1 MCKAVRCLGIAIITT
16 LSRAQEPAREG
27 VPALFFG
34 RSRLMGMP
42 IKLSVFEA
50 LTEAG
55 VTPDKARAVER
66 ELENAIQTG
75 QDAVRAEMRDQ
86 VMTKSDGAELKSQI
100 ANVRTEISASETR
113 LNARLN
119 DQLRWIITTQI
130 TVVGLAIAAVKL
142 L

>member
-1 MCKAVRCLGIAIITT
+1 
-16 LSRAQEPAREG
+16 
-27 VPALFFG
+27 
-34 RSRLMGMP
+34 MGMP

-55 VTPDKARAVER
+55 VKPDKARAVER

>member
-1 MCKAVRCLGIAIITT
+1 
-16 LSRAQEPAREG
+16 
-27 VPALFFG
+27 
-34 RSRLMGMP
+34 MGMP

-86 VMTKSDGAELKSQI
+86 VMTKSDGAELKPQI

>member
-1 MCKAVRCLGIAIITT
+1 
-16 LSRAQEPAREG
+16 
-27 VPALFFG
+27 
-34 RSRLMGMP
+34 MGMP

-55 VTPDKARAVER
+55 VKPEKARAVER
-66 ELENAIQTG
+66 ELENAIQSG
-75 QDAVRAEMRDQ
+75 QDAVRAEMREQ
-86 VMTKSDGAELKSQI
+86 LMTKADGNELKTQI
-100 ANVRTEISASETR
+100 ATVRADISASETR

-130 TVVGLAIAAVKL
+130 AVVGLAIAAAKL

>member
-1 MCKAVRCLGIAIITT
+1 
-16 LSRAQEPAREG
+16 
-27 VPALFFG
+27 
-34 RSRLMGMP
+34 MGMR

-66 ELENAIQTG
+66 ELENAIQTV

>member
-1 MCKAVRCLGIAIITT
+1 
-16 LSRAQEPAREG
+16 
-27 VPALFFG
+27 
-34 RSRLMGMP
+34 MGMP

-55 VTPDKARAVER
+55 VKPEKARAVER
-66 ELENAIQTG
+66 ELENAIQSG
-75 QDAVRAEMRDQ
+75 QDAVRAEMREQ
-86 VMTKSDGAELKSQI
+86 LMTKADGNELKTQI
-100 ANVRTEISASETR
+100 ATVRADIAASETR

-130 TVVGLAIAAVKL
+130 AVVGLAIAAAKL

>member
-1 MCKAVRCLGIAIITT
+1 
-16 LSRAQEPAREG
+16 
-27 VPALFFG
+27 
-34 RSRLMGMP
+34 MGMP

-55 VTPDKARAVER
+55 VPSVKARAVER

>member
-1 MCKAVRCLGIAIITT
+1 
-16 LSRAQEPAREG
+16 
-27 VPALFFG
+27 
-34 RSRLMGMP
+34 MGMP

-86 VMTKSDGAELKSQI
+86 LLTKADGTAMKSELK
-100 ANVRTEISASETR
+100 AEMASVETR

-119 DQLRWIITTQI
+119 DQLRWIITTQVA
-130 TVVGLAIAAVKL
+130 VVGLAVAAVKL

>member
-1 MCKAVRCLGIAIITT
+1 
-16 LSRAQEPAREG
+16 
-27 VPALFFG
+27 
-34 RSRLMGMP
+34 MGMP

-55 VTPDKARAVER
+55 VRPDKARAVER

-86 VMTKSDGAELKSQI
+86 LMTRSDGAELKSQI

>member
-1 MCKAVRCLGIAIITT
+1 
-16 LSRAQEPAREG
+16 
-27 VPALFFG
+27 
-34 RSRLMGMP
+34 MGMP

-86 VMTKSDGAELKSQI
+86 LLTKADGVAMKSELK
-100 ANVRTEISASETR
+100 AEMASVETR

-119 DQLRWIITTQI
+119 DQLRWIITTQGA
-130 TVVGLAIAAVKL
+130 VVGLAVAAVKL

>member
-1 MCKAVRCLGIAIITT
+1 MD
-16 LSRAQEPAREG
+16 
-27 VPALFFG
+27 
-34 RSRLMGMP
+34 MP

-86 VMTKSDGAELKSQI
+86 LLTKADGVAMKSELK
-100 ANVRTEISASETR
+100 AEMASVETR

-119 DQLRWIITTQI
+119 DQLRWIITTQVA
-130 TVVGLAIAAVKL
+130 VVGLAVAAVKL

>member
-1 MCKAVRCLGIAIITT
+1 
-16 LSRAQEPAREG
+16 
-27 VPALFFG
+27 
-34 RSRLMGMP
+34 MGMP

-86 VMTKSDGAELKSQI
+86 VMTKSDGAELKS
-100 ANVRTEISASETR
+100 RHLR
-113 LNARLN
+113 LVSMPVSMTSCAGSSLRKLRLSGSPSRRSN
-119 DQLRWIITTQI
+119 FCSSPSHPPSGTIVPQGRLSP
-130 TVVGLAIAAVKL
+130 L
-142 L
+142 LWRQP

>member
-1 MCKAVRCLGIAIITT
+1 
-16 LSRAQEPAREG
+16 
-27 VPALFFG
+27 
-34 RSRLMGMP
+34 MGMP

>member
-1 MCKAVRCLGIAIITT
+1 
-16 LSRAQEPAREG
+16 
-27 VPALFFG
+27 
-34 RSRLMGMP
+34 MGMP

-55 VTPDKARAVER
+55 VKPEKARAVER
-66 ELENAIQTG
+66 ELENAIQSG
-75 QDAVRAEMRDQ
+75 QDAVRAEMREQ
-86 VMTKSDGAELKSQI
+86 LMTKADGNELKTQI
-100 ANVRTEISASETR
+100 ATVQADISASETR

-130 TVVGLAIAAVKL
+130 AVVGLAIAAAKL